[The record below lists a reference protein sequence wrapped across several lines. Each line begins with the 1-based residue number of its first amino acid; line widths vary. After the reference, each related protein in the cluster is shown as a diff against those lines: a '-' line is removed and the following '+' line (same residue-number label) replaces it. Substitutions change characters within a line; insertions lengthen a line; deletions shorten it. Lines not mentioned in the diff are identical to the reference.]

1 MVDEI
6 QSFFASSASSI
17 STVHLVIFMA
27 DTYQAFQTAI
37 QNSQTT
43 SNPSAVHI
51 PKSILHTRV
60 PKRVKP
66 RSYSQPPLKNA
77 VVPGTDCTVSF
88 GQLRV
93 KIIQGDIGDQD
104 TDTIVVP
111 TNSTMQLT
119 GQGVAGAILRKG
131 GHNLQETCNT
141 VLANFGKLTEGKVIF
156 TPVTG
161 DLKSKT
167 LFHIVFESKDDKKFV
182 KLIVACLQEAEN
194 MKYKSIALPAIGT
207 GIHGYPAQVA
217 ALGMY
222 KAIQQVSPIL
232 SYLKQ
237 IRIVLYSHDDCSKF
251 IQVFQNPAS
260 FETPGFIERAINFV
274 FPSRSEASASESP
287 VTVTFDDINQEVVI
301 RVYGKTNAS
310 VNAAEKGIEK
320 LIEETFISNEVE
332 NRFIDNLSPEE
343 VSRLQSKSKELD
355 VYIEIDPDPL
365 NTIKIKGDASNVHKM
380 QCFAMELLS
389 EVERAVK
396 RKKDSEQVYK
406 TIKWFRT
413 DSNGDEEEYSQ
424 EENLEIENAYRYRSG
439 KGDYRHTSQPD
450 HTDFTIDF
458 EKNEEID
465 HTKQDSKCSVNR
477 VDLLK
482 KVQEGNIVCI
492 IIIIMPSDCMYFSAL

>member
-43 SNPSAVHI
+43 SNPTAVHV

-66 RSYSQPPLKNA
+66 QSYSQPP
-77 VVPGTDCTVSF
+77 VVSGTHCTVSF
-88 GQLRV
+88 GRLRV
-93 KIIQGDIGDQD
+93 NIIQGDIGDQD
-104 TDTIVVP
+104 ADTIVVP
-111 TNSTMQLT
+111 TNSSMQLG

-131 GHNLQETCNT
+131 GHDLQETCNT

-182 KLIVACLQEAEN
+182 KLILACLQEAEK

-217 ALGMY
+217 ARGMY
-222 KAIQQVSPIL
+222 KAIQQASPNL

-237 IRIVLYSHDDCSKF
+237 IRIILYSHDDCSRF

-260 FETPGFIERAINFV
+260 FETPGLIERAFKYV
-274 FPSRSEASASESP
+274 FPSQSEASASENL
-287 VTVTFDDINQEVVI
+287 VTVTFDDTNQEVVI
-301 RVYGKTNAS
+301 RVYGETNAS
-310 VNAAEKGIEK
+310 VDAAEKDIEK
-320 LIEETFISNEVE
+320 LIRDTFISKEIE
-332 NRFIDNLSPEE
+332 NQYINNLSPQE
-343 VSRLQSKSKELD
+343 VSRLRNKAKDLH
-355 VYIEIDPDPL
+355 VYVEIDPDPL
-365 NTIKIKGDASNVHKM
+365 NTIKIKGDDSNVHKM

-389 EVERAVK
+389 DVERAVK
-396 RKKDSEQVYK
+396 AKEDTEKLYK
-406 TIKWFRT
+406 TIRWSRT
-413 DSNGDEEEYSQ
+413 DSNGDEEEYSP
-424 EENLEIENAYRYRSG
+424 EENFNIESAYRNRCG
-439 KGDYRHTSQPD
+439 KGDYRHVSQPD
-450 HTDFTIDF
+450 HTDFTINFD
-458 EKNEEID
+458 KNEEID
-465 HTKQDSKCSVNR
+465 NTKQDSKCSVNR

-482 KVQEGNIVCI
+482 KVQEGNIACMCI
-492 IIIIMPSDCMYFSAL
+492 